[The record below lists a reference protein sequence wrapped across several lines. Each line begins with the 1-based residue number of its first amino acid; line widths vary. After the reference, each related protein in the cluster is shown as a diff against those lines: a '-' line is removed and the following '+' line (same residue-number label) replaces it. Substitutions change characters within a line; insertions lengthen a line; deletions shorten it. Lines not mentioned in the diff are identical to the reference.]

1 MREGG
6 MGNGGA
12 GVYMGMIC
20 PCCCSRRPCH
30 SCCCHRSRRCHCS
43 CRPCSVVRTLLFT
56 LLLVLLF
63 ALCCSHSV
71 VRVVVGAVVSTAAAV
86 AAAAA
91 AARMPALPLAGPLVR
106 AGPPCAYPLFCLHNT
121 CNTKLAFNIVY
132 KDSPVAWK

>member
-1 MREGG
+1 

-20 PCCCSRRPCH
+20 PCCCSCRPCH
-30 SCCCHRSRRCHCS
+30 SCCCHRL
-43 CRPCSVVRTLLFT
+43 CSVIR
-56 LLLVLLF
+56 
-63 ALCCSHSV
+63 
-71 VRVVVGAVVSTAAAV
+71 VVGAVVSAATAI

-106 AGPPCAYPLFCLHNT
+106 ACPPCAYPLFCLHNT
-121 CNTKLAFNIVY
+121 CNTKLTFNIVY